1 MNLGPNM
8 TSLAAKACQSLLRQG
23 NNNSK
28 IKGIDLCFEKYF
40 DKPLNVVAN
49 RMFYRIFQ
57 D

>member
-40 DKPLNVVAN
+40 AEPLECCCK
-49 RMFYRIFQ
+49 
-57 D
+57 

>member
-28 IKGIDLCFEKYF
+28 IKVIDLCFEKYF
-40 DKPLNVVAN
+40 DQPLECCCKQNILLY
-49 RMFYRIFQ
+49 F
-57 D
+57 